1 MNSSEE
7 PIVVAG
13 PARAETVSLLRA
25 IAATVAAR
33 RDMDIVAIEEFRIAV
48 DEAATLLLLGGAATR
63 LEMSLLPTS
72 EAGVEVQVRTD
83 VDGSVFQVDRATSW
97 PWRVIRQLTHGAELS
112 VEDAGAQVAFVVGEG
127 PGA

>member
-33 RDMDIVAIEEFRIAV
+33 RDMDVVAIEEFRIAV
-48 DEAATLLLLGGAATR
+48 DEAATLLLLGGGATR
-63 LEMSLLPTS
+63 LEMSLVPTAA
-72 EAGVEVQVRTD
+72 AGVEVRVRTD
-83 VDGSVFQVDRATSW
+83 VDGSVFRVDRATSW

-112 VEDAGAQVAFVVGEG
+112 VEDAGAQVACVVGEG